1 MERIA
6 ARLSSLALHP
16 SVRRQLKRVYLGAL
30 RCQTRGRGLTASLP
44 GGETV
49 HVLPEYR
56 FLSWN
61 PDEYRAFRAAVS
73 PGMTALDIGANVG
86 AYALLFGQ
94 WVGTKGAVFAFE
106 PSATV
111 FEGLRRHIELNGLD
125 RIVTPVSSAVG
136 AQSTRGRLIVGLTAG
151 ESRLAN
157 GGDVAE
163 RTVDVAVITVDHF
176 CAMYRVTPDVMKVDV
191 EGAELDVLRGARE
204 TIARLGDRL
213 QLFVEFHPSM
223 WRAAGISVDAA
234 RAALDALHLDVQP
247 LVPGLDP
254 WTTEGMCV
262 RLVPKS

>member
-16 SVRRQLKRVYLGAL
+16 AVRRQLKRAYLRAL
-30 RCQTRGRGLTASLP
+30 GWQTRGRGLIASLP

-61 PDEYRAFRAAVS
+61 PDEYRAFRAALR

-94 WVGTKGAVFAFE
+94 WVGTKGTVFAFE
-106 PSATV
+106 PSDAV
-111 FEGLRRHIELNGLD
+111 FEGLRRHIELNGLE

-136 AQSTRGRLIVGLTAG
+136 AHSTRGRLVVGSTAG
-151 ESRLAN
+151 ESRLAS
-157 GGDVAE
+157 GGDDAE
-163 RTVDVAVITVDHF
+163 RAVDVAVITVDDF
-176 CAMYRVTPDVMKVDV
+176 CALYRVTPDVMKVDV
-191 EGAELDVLRGARE
+191 EGAEFDVLRGARE

-213 QLFVEFHPSM
+213 QIFVEFHPAM
-223 WRAAGISVDAA
+223 WRETGMSVDAA
-234 RAALDALHLDVQP
+234 RATLDALRLDVQP

-254 WTTEGMCV
+254 WTTEGMCA
-262 RLVPKS
+262 RLVPRP